1 MKPARRTLTIGLS
14 VVLLEL
20 MMAVFLYAA
29 ESPTTKGNWDNLR
42 KLAPGDNIRIVLND
56 MKSYPANFQSVSDE
70 AIVLRLETGEQSFAR
85 ESVLRVSAK
94 GQSHRG
100 RNALL
105 GLLVGG
111 AAGAIVAVASPELGQ
126 GTCSQGSCVD
136 AGTVSALGFVGGGL
150 GAGIGAAI
158 PTGGW
163 HDVYR
168 AR

>member
-1 MKPARRTLTIGLS
+1 MKPVQRTLTIGVL

-20 MMAVFLYAA
+20 TGAVFLCGA
-29 ESPTTKGNWDNLR
+29 ESPTTEGNWESLR
-42 KLAPGDNIRIVLND
+42 TLAPGDGIRIVLND
-56 MKSYPANFQSVSDE
+56 AKSYQAKFQSVSDK
-70 AIVLRLETGEQSFAR
+70 AIVVRLETGGQSFAR
-85 ESVLRVSAK
+85 EGVLRVSAK
-94 GQSHRG
+94 SQSHRR
-100 RNALL
+100 RNAFI
-105 GLLVGG
+105 GLVVGG

-126 GTCSQGSCVD
+126 GTCSQGSCID
-136 AGTVSALGFVGGGL
+136 AGTVSALGFAGGGL

>member
-1 MKPARRTLTIGLS
+1 
-14 VVLLEL
+14 VLLEL
-20 MMAVFLYAA
+20 LMAVSLCAA
-29 ESPTTKGNWDNLR
+29 ESTGSKGNWDNLR

-85 ESVLRVSAK
+85 EGVLRVSAK
-94 GQSHRG
+94 SQSHRR
-100 RNALL
+100 RNAFI
-105 GLLVGG
+105 GLVVGG

-126 GTCSQGSCVD
+126 GTCSQGSCID
-136 AGTVSALGFVGGGL
+136 AGTVSALGFAGGGL

-163 HDVYR
+163 YDVYR

>member
-1 MKPARRTLTIGLS
+1 MKPATRTLTIGVL

-20 MMAVFLYAA
+20 MMAVCLCAA
-29 ESPTTKGNWDNLR
+29 ESTSTKANWDNLR
-42 KLAPGDNIRIVLND
+42 KLAPGDTIRIVLND

-70 AIVLRLETGEQSFAR
+70 AIVVRLETGEQSFAR
-85 ESVLRVSAK
+85 ERVLRVSAK
-94 GQSHRG
+94 SQSHRR
-100 RNALL
+100 RNAFI
-105 GLLVGG
+105 GLVVGG
-111 AAGAIVAVASPELGQ
+111 ATGAVVAVASPELGQ
-126 GTCSQGSCVD
+126 GTCSQGSCID
-136 AGTVSALGFVGGGL
+136 AGVVSALGFVGGGL

>member
-1 MKPARRTLTIGLS
+1 MHRSKSFRSLGLM
-14 VVLLEL
+14 LAILGL
-20 MMAVFLYAA
+20 MTGTPLVAA
-29 ESPTTKGNWDNLR
+29 EPRAEKGNWDNL
-42 KLAPGDNIRIVLND
+42 KNLAPGNDIRIVLND
-56 MKSYPANFQSVSDE
+56 AKSYQAKFQSVSDE
-70 AIVLRLETGEQSFAR
+70 AIVVRLETGEQSFAR

-94 GQSHRG
+94 SQSHRR
-100 RNALL
+100 RNAFI
-105 GLLVGG
+105 GLVVGG

-126 GTCSQGSCVD
+126 GTCSQGSCID
-136 AGTVSALGFVGGGL
+136 AGVVSALGFVGGGL

>member
-1 MKPARRTLTIGLS
+1 MKPAPRTLTIGVLA
-14 VVLLEL
+14 VLLEL
-20 MMAVFLYAA
+20 MMAVSLCAA

-56 MKSYPANFQSVSDE
+56 MKSYPANFQSVSDD
-70 AIVLRLETGEQSFAR
+70 AVVVRLETGEQSFGR

-94 GQSHRG
+94 GESHRR
-100 RNALL
+100 RNAFI
-105 GLLVGG
+105 GLLLGG

-136 AGTVSALGFVGGGL
+136 AGIVSALGFVGGGL

>member
-20 MMAVFLYAA
+20 MMAASLCAA
-29 ESPTTKGNWDNLR
+29 ESTSTKGNWENLR

-56 MKSYPANFQSVSDE
+56 MKSYEANFQSVSDE
-70 AIVLRLETGEQSFAR
+70 AIVVRLETGEQSFAR
-85 ESVLRVSAK
+85 ESVLRVSSK
-94 GQSHRG
+94 RTSHRR
-100 RNALL
+100 RNAFI
-105 GLLVGG
+105 GLMLGG

-126 GTCSQGSCVD
+126 GTCAQGSCVD
-136 AGTVSALGFVGGGL
+136 AGIVSALGFVGGGL